1 MRSTNV
7 RLPCVPLHQAGVATQ
22 ALLTLYCLGPLPGY
36 EDEQLLTGRT
46 DDEYARSSQP
56 LEKDSSQTIPAEVER
71 PPSLMNSAHDDNFCW
86 QILRCRV
93 RVSQSLLE
101 NLFSKYQPFMS
112 VMPGLDSLLCLYRD
126 NED

>member
-46 DDEYARSSQP
+46 DGMLTSP
-56 LEKDSSQTIPAEVER
+56 H
-71 PPSLMNSAHDDNFCW
+71 NSK
-86 QILRCRV
+86 
-93 RVSQSLLE
+93 
-101 NLFSKYQPFMS
+101 LF
-112 VMPGLDSLLCLYRD
+112 L
-126 NED
+126 